1 VTYRPIQTRFRYDY
15 TSFGLILPLRITRR
29 LIMQKA
35 RSQAF
40 SSKLEH
46 SPPTGYW
53 HMVLSSISLPSLG
66 FFSPFP
72 HGTSTLSVDGTYLA
86 LEGGP
91 PRFTQPFTWAG
102 LLGMPLDSIKI
113 SFTGLSPS
121 MVDLSRSFYYLSGY
135 HIEVPQPRKNKFYR
149 FGLFPVRSPLLRES
163 RLISCPEGTEMFHF
177 PSFTSGSYVFT
188 TR

>member
-1 VTYRPIQTRFRYDY
+1 MTKRPIQTRFRFGY
-15 TSFGLILPLRITRR
+15 TSFGLTLPLKITRR

-46 SPPTGYW
+46 SPPTDYW
-53 HMVLSSISLPSLG
+53 HTVLSSISLPSLG

-102 LLGMPLDSIKI
+102 LLGKPLGSFRI
-113 SFTGLSPS
+113 SCTGLSPS
-121 MVDLSRSFYYLSGY
+121 MTGLSRPFHYSFGY
-135 HIEVPQPRKNKFYR
+135 HIEVPQPRRNSIS
-149 FGLFPVRSPLLRES
+149 PVWASPRSLAATKG
-163 RLISCPEGTEMFHF
+163 ISVD
-177 PSFTSGSYVFT
+177 VFS
-188 TR
+188 

>member
-1 VTYRPIQTRFRYDY
+1 MTKRPIQTRFRYGY
-15 TSFGLILPLRITRR
+15 TSFGLTLPLKITRR

-46 SPPTGYW
+46 SPPTGCR
-53 HMVLSSISLPSLG
+53 HTVLSSISLPSLG

-102 LLGMPLDSIKI
+102 LLGKSLGSFRI
-113 SFTGLSPS
+113 SYTGLSPS
-121 MVDLSRSFYYLSGY
+121 MADLSRSFYYPSRY
-135 HIEVPQPRKNKFYR
+135 HIELPQPRGNIISPVWAVPRSLAATKGISVDFYSW
-149 FGLFPVRSPLLRES
+149 G
-163 RLISCPEGTEMFHF
+163 
-177 PSFTSGSYVFT
+177 Y
-188 TR
+188 

>member
-1 VTYRPIQTRFRYDY
+1 
-15 TSFGLILPLRITRR
+15 
-29 LIMQKA
+29 MQKA

-46 SPPTGYW
+46 SPPTDCW
-53 HMVLSSISLPSLG
+53 HTVLSSISLPSLG

-102 LLGMPLDSIKI
+102 LLGKPLGSFRI
-113 SFTGLSPS
+113 SCTGLSPS
-121 MVDLSRSFYYLSGY
+121 MTGLSRPFHYSYGY
-135 HIEVPQPRKNKFYR
+135 HVEVPQPRENEFSR
-149 FGLFPVRSPLLRES
+149 FGLLPVRSPLLRES
-163 RLISCPEGTEMFHF
+163 LLMSFPEGTEMFHF
-177 PSFTSGSYVFT
+177 PSFASYSYVFT
-188 TR
+188 IR